1 MCDAREEGATFGY
14 SYMRRGSQGMTS
26 MRGWTRLTWH
36 ETGTWRKSET
46 GAVSR
51 RLIHGRYADKQQ
63 PNENERERVEP
74 KVEALIA
81 DPPRQPE
88 N

>member
-36 ETGTWRKSET
+36 ETGTWRKAEA

-51 RLIHGRYADKQQ
+51 RLIYGRYADKQQ
-63 PNENERERVEP
+63 PNENEREGEGGTQGGSFNCRSSET
-74 KVEALIA
+74 A
-81 DPPRQPE
+81 
-88 N
+88 